1 MDRFP
6 STDPGCPKPGAVTE
20 RGSGEQALITESCL
34 LYMTCVDINA
44 DGADVLLTLRYVMVT
59 DTFFDKN

>member
-1 MDRFP
+1 
-6 STDPGCPKPGAVTE
+6 
-20 RGSGEQALITESCL
+20 
-34 LYMTCVDINA
+34 MTCVDINT